1 MSALITAL
9 LPILKEKIDEIVIVL
24 SREPQLM
31 SSFMRTLMIF
41 DESVRA
47 KFNYDGGNTEQGWR
61 GLTWEVLDTW
71 FNRWLQIE
79 RDFAL
84 DRYQE
89 IIMSADS
96 GLIDHDSTGTGKTK
110 ATYGATQVTDLLKT
124 LTDQY
129 RRLRR
134 FSHKLRFLIDVQLAI
149 LDQYH
154 NRLRDSL
161 DAYLSITSTVGRTL
175 HGVTKEQQAALE
187 GTGGLESLCKVFGSA
202 EYIII
207 TLQEWSYDE
216 VRISWPSYSLH
227 SSTSQCLRY
236 YNS

>member
-1 MSALITAL
+1 
-9 LPILKEKIDEIVIVL
+9 
-24 SREPQLM
+24 M

-134 FSHKLRFLIDVQLAI
+134 FSHKLRFLIDVQLAS